1 MAKYVRDYK
10 VTFLA
15 NRDVN
20 NKLIYTSI
28 DKVNPLHTTFSVGY
42 EVGKPE
48 SKLELSIYNM
58 SEASKRLLQAE
69 DVKVLLEVGARD
81 TEKEDVTLSTLFIG
95 TVSDPLS
102 TNSTSADHVTRI
114 KAISGYDIKE
124 IQLSGNIPGTITKLK
139 AIETICSDIVEK
151 SGGMVNYDLQ
161 YLKEGGESNTTRDR
175 LLQDLKEVYKDGYSY
190 EGTAF
195 KCLDDIIRNFN
206 LEATMRSNG
215 TIKIHKQGHSELT
228 TIFEVNVDNGLLTIP
243 QPVANKHGQANSDPR
258 RAEGYSF
265 KTLLIPDINVND
277 RVKVSHPSIEVKD
290 NLVVQS
296 IKFSG
301 GYEASHWYSTVR
313 ADFESE
319 EDANKNIAEYKL
331 SSEQDVN
338 YYKLLTEGK

>member
-10 VTFLA
+10 VTFL
-15 NRDVN
+15 VN
-20 NKLIYTSI
+20 GDGRNKLVYTSI
-28 DKVNPLHTTFSVGY
+28 DKANPLHTTFSVGY
-42 EVGKPE
+42 ETGKPE

-58 SEASKRLLQAE
+58 SEASRSFLQAE
-69 DVKVLLEVGARD
+69 DVKVLLEVGTRD
-81 TEKEDVTLSTLFIG
+81 TEEESITLSTLFIG

-102 TNSTSADHVTRI
+102 TNSTNADHVTRI
-114 KAISGYDIKE
+114 KATSGYDIKE

-139 AIETICSDIVEK
+139 AIETICSEIVEK

-161 YLKEGGESNTTRDR
+161 YLKEGGESNITRDK
-175 LLQDLKEVYKDGYSY
+175 LLQDLKEVYKDGHAY

-215 TIKIHKQGHSELT
+215 TIKIHKQGHSETT
-228 TIFEVNVDNGLLTIP
+228 TIFEVGIDNGLLTVP
-243 QPVANKHGQANSDPR
+243 QPVANKQGQAKSDPR

-265 KTLLIPDINVND
+265 KSLLIPDINVND
-277 RVKVSHPSIEVKD
+277 RVRVAHPSIEIKD
-290 NLVVQS
+290 DLVVQS

-301 GYEASHWYSTVR
+301 GYEASHWYSTIR

-319 EDANKNIAEYKL
+319 EDTNKNIAEYKL
-331 SSEQDVN
+331 SSEQDIN